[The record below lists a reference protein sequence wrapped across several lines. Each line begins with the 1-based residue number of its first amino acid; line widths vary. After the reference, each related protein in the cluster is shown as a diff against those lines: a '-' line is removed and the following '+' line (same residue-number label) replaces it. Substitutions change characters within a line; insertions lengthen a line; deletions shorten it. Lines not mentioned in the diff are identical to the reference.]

1 MNINYD
7 EIITKANERKVV
19 LQNIAATLKEAEE
32 VYDKMA
38 GIIGWLVYLN
48 DMYKRLDTEGRELMP
63 KRERNAMMWLDK
75 TIESACYALSNQ
87 QTASGLGYLCPEDG
101 E

>member
-19 LQNIAATLKEAEE
+19 LQNIAAVLRDAEE
-32 VYDKMA
+32 VYDKMSCV
-38 GIIGWLVYLN
+38 IGWLTHLK
-48 DMYKRLDTEGRELMP
+48 DMYKRLDHEGRCLLPE
-63 KRERNAMMWLDK
+63 REREALDRLNY
-75 TIESACYALSNQ
+75 TIGQASEVLSE
-87 QTASGLGYLCPEDG
+87 QTYKSGLGYLCPEDG

>member
-19 LQNIAATLKEAEE
+19 LQNIVATLRDAEE
-32 VYDKMA
+32 IYDKMS
-38 GIIGWLVYLN
+38 GIVGWLTYLN
-48 DMYKRLDTEGRELMP
+48 DMYKRLDHEGQCLLPE
-63 KRERNAMMWLDK
+63 REREALGRLNY
-75 TIESACYALSNQ
+75 TIVRASEVLSE
-87 QTASGLGYLCPEDG
+87 QTYKSGLGYLCPEDG